1 MTYYEELMKEG
12 VPDSIPADGFT
23 FEDCFDEFVA
33 SHQKTWKYNRNEMVG
48 ASECFGC
55 IRKTWFGKRG
65 GEFGFEVDPDYEENW
80 GAMRRGDIMENHLI
94 VPAIRQGLH
103 RRGLDLIMEGDD
115 QETIRDGYNSATL
128 DGLIVPIDPKLGGK
142 LPKDFLEYY
151 GFDGD
156 LDADSVVL
164 EMKSFDP
171 RIEIKQA
178 KAIHHGQTQMQ
189 MGLVRDT
196 TDYKPEYAIVI
207 YVNASWYD
215 DIRPFLV
222 AFDEQEYLIGR
233 ERNEKVFEVDD
244 PALFAAE
251 GKLDGDCKYCK
262 FRNACGIVS
271 TGRVPETRAAL
282 KKSEIDQQDPDL
294 IDEMG
299 QLVAQQARL
308 KKIEKDNEAELA
320 EVNEGIRQA
329 LMKAGTSRAVGENW
343 KVYYSSQA
351 GAKRLSTKLIEEAGL
366 NPDDFKEQGAGFEK
380 LTVTVAK

>member
-1 MTYYEELMKEG
+1 MSYYTELMAEG
-12 VPDSIPADGFT
+12 VPATIPADGFT
-23 FEDCFDEFVA
+23 FEDCFDEYVA
-33 SHQKTWKYNRNEMVG
+33 SKQKTWKYDRNLMVG

-65 GEFGFEVDPDYEENW
+65 KEFDYGVDADHEENW

-94 VPAIRQGLH
+94 VPAIREGLE
-103 RRGLDLIMEGDD
+103 RRGMALIMEGDD

-128 DGLIVPIDPKLGGK
+128 DGLVVPTDPALGGK

-151 GFDGD
+151 GFEGD

-189 MGLVRDT
+189 MGLVRET
-196 TDYKPEYAIVI
+196 TEYKPEYAIVI

-222 AFDEQEYLIGR
+222 EYSETEYLIGR

-244 PALFAAE
+244 PALFAPE

-262 FRNACGIVS
+262 YTDACSIVS
-271 TGRVPETRAAL
+271 TGRVPEKRDALKAKEVDGQDKDMLERMDVLVQNQAAL
-282 KKSEIDQQDPDL
+282 KA
-294 IDEMG
+294 
-299 QLVAQQARL
+299 V
-308 KKIEKDNEAELA
+308 EKQTKRELEEANEA
-320 EVNEGIRQA
+320 IRQE
-329 LMKAGTSRAVGENW
+329 LINAGTSRAVGEDW
-343 KVYYSSQA
+343 KVFYSAQA
-351 GAKRLSTKLIEEAGL
+351 GAKRLSTALMIEAGL
-366 NPDDFKEQGAGFEK
+366 DPDDYKEQGNGFEK
-380 LTVTVAK
+380 LTVTTSK

>member
-1 MTYYEELMKEG
+1 MSYYTELMADG
-12 VPDSIPADGFT
+12 VPKSIPADGFT

-33 SHQKTWKYNRNEMVG
+33 NHQKTWKYNRNEMVG

-55 IRKTWFGKRG
+55 IRKTWFGKHG
-65 GEFGFEVDPDYEENW
+65 DKFGFTVDKDHEENW

-103 RRGLDLIMEGDD
+103 RRGMDLIMEGDD

-128 DGLIVPIDPKLGGK
+128 DGLVVATDPALGGK

-151 GFDGD
+151 GFEGD

-178 KAIHHGQTQMQ
+178 KAIHYGQTQMQ

-196 TDYKPEYAIVI
+196 TEYKPEYAIVI

-215 DIRPFLV
+215 DIRAYLVPFV
-222 AFDEQEYLIGR
+222 ESEYLIGR
-233 ERNEKVFEVDD
+233 ERNEKVFEVED
-244 PALFAAE
+244 PALFAPE

-262 FRNACGIVS
+262 FKDACSLVS
-271 TGRVPETRAAL
+271 TGRVPDKRDAL
-282 KKSEIDQQDPDL
+282 KAGEIDGQDP
-294 IDEMG
+294 EMLSRMDA
-299 QLVAQQARL
+299 LVETQARL
-308 KKIEKDNEAELA
+308 KAIEKQNKRDVEEANEA
-320 EVNEGIRQA
+320 IRQE
-329 LMKAGTSRAVGENW
+329 LINAGTSRAVGEGW
-343 KVYYSSQA
+343 KVFYSSQA
-351 GAKRLSTKLIEEAGL
+351 GAKRLSTALMVEAGL
-366 NPDDFKEQGAGFEK
+366 DPDDYKEQGNGFEK
-380 LTVTVAK
+380 LTVTTSK